1 MQNLNLKER
10 FHAEVLKFGAQAV
23 LPKNLNDNWLE
34 LLTFQALLHSNEN
47 VTSDCPEL
55 LAAVLSIL
63 FMKANYQDLHMDQS
77 ELFNY
82 LHLYSIEL
90 YVEKLNRTG
99 NAKIDSATIDTILTD
114 ESFHKTTEL
123 AEVWRKA

>member
-10 FHAEVLKFGAQAV
+10 FHSEVLKFGAQAV
-23 LPKNLNDNWLE
+23 LPTNLNDHWLDA
-34 LLTFQALLHSNEN
+34 LTSQALLHSNEN

-55 LAAVLSIL
+55 LSAVLSIL
-63 FMKANYQDLHMDQS
+63 FMKANYRDIHMDQS

-90 YVEKLNRTG
+90 YVEKLNRSG

-114 ESFHKTTEL
+114 ASFHKTTEL
-123 AEVWRKA
+123 AKAWDQI